1 MQEGNDLYPLGPKDS
16 QNMEFLHNS
25 KYFPKNHM
33 LTIQERD
40 FNWCPSL
47 PHTLRHLFHHQ

>member
-40 FNWCPSL
+40 LDRKSVV
-47 PHTLRHLFHHQ
+47 